1 MSQSVFLDDEDA
13 LASPQSAPARSSMVT
28 LDELEPQS
36 PASWAGPEPRWGVAE
51 EIGARQSLEDANLCA
66 ELGEQP
72 NHPPGPAA
80 FYAVF
85 DGHGGADAAA
95 FAREHLLGSVTAQA
109 GWAADVPASLRAA
122 FQATDEALRG
132 AVCGSCGTT
141 ALAALLLGRT
151 LWVANAG
158 DSRCVLSRRGRA
170 LELSSDHKP
179 GSAREQARISAS
191 GGFVDGEGYL
201 NGVVGVSRALGDW
214 AMLSA
219 SPSRDKR
226 LKLHPDE
233 PCYPGPLSGECE
245 VRVHELSC
253 EDEFFILACD
263 GLWDVLSSQAAV
275 ELARQSLRGH
285 NDVQRLAEE
294 LVKEAIARHSG
305 DNVTVLVVALSPLP
319 PPARPP
325 PLRCSASA
333 SRLFSRT
340 ISNEALADV
349 QRLLNGE
356 GEGEGSGRSGSGAER
371 ALAALEEGKLA
382 ALSLS

>member
-1 MSQSVFLDDEDA
+1 MDCE
-13 LASPQSAPARSSMVT
+13 RYRM
-28 LDELEPQS
+28 
-36 PASWAGPEPRWGVAE
+36 
-51 EIGARQSLEDANLCA
+51 
-66 ELGEQP
+66 
-72 NHPPGPAA
+72 
-80 FYAVF
+80 
-85 DGHGGADAAA
+85 
-95 FAREHLLGSVTAQA
+95 
-109 GWAADVPASLRAA
+109 
-122 FQATDEALRG
+122 G
-132 AVCGSCGTT
+132 AV
-141 ALAALLLGRT
+141 
-151 LWVANAG
+151 
-158 DSRCVLSRRGRA
+158 
-170 LELSSDHKP
+170 
-179 GSAREQARISAS
+179 
-191 GGFVDGEGYL
+191 GGP
-201 NGVVGVSRALGDW
+201 RALGEW
-214 AMLSA
+214 AVLS
-219 SPSRDKR
+219 SSRLRDKR

-245 VRVHELSC
+245 VRVHELNC

-263 GLWDVLSSQAAV
+263 GLWDVLSSQSAV

-305 DNVTVLVVALSPLP
+305 DNVTVLVVSLSSQP

-349 QRLLNGE
+349 QRMLN

-382 ALSLS
+382 SLTL